1 MLLIGQSGSP
11 KVRDV
16 PAIYESGGEPDDLLN
31 LHALRVQVQVADLH
45 VLDHAVAKRAH
56 RLLLCEMN
64 SAKWRRCIVP
74 RESRQ
79 AVGFVAGS
87 RGQDAPQPE
96 QGTVIPKNSE
106 QEPCFPGPGCRD
118 LGIAVSRDLAAD
130 AKEYQHVGNQH
141 LVQVSQVSPT

>member
-31 LHALRVQVQVADLH
+31 VHALRVQVQVADLH
-45 VLDHAVAKRAH
+45 VLDHAVAK
-56 RLLLCEMN
+56 
-64 SAKWRRCIVP
+64 
-74 RESRQ
+74 
-79 AVGFVAGS
+79 VGFVAGS
-87 RGQDAPQPE
+87 RGQDAPQPQ

-106 QEPCFPGPGCRD
+106 QEPCFPGPGRRD

-130 AKEYQHVGNQH
+130 AK
-141 LVQVSQVSPT
+141 